1 MQTCGRAPEVISVAA
16 RINLPFDLGRKTSPG
31 LTLIRSQKVSYQI
44 SFWPRFSDAFCH
56 ADHESVVAV
65 RGGRL
70 GGFEIFDWRCDFPA
84 FFIQTTVAK
93 NMSSQNHF
101 YLALFERDFNC
112 ASTDVISVRGGDFLG
127 FEICRSNLTDLARIS
142 NFAELNRAK
151 EFEFVQSKCVYV
163 IQHPQITL
171 NFVSHELWMLLAC
184 SLLESKSL
192 DFWHGATQRS
202 RQAISFKF
210 FDGLGLKAS

>member
-1 MQTCGRAPEVISVAA
+1 M
-16 RINLPFDLGRKTSPG
+16 
-31 LTLIRSQKVSYQI
+31 SYQI
-44 SFWPRFSDAFCH
+44 SIWPRFSASAFH

-101 YLALFERDFNC
+101 YLALFERDFIC
-112 ASTDVISVRGGDFLG
+112 ASTDVISVRGGSFLG
-127 FEICRSNLTDLARIS
+127 FEFCRWNLKVLARIS

-171 NFVSHELWMLLAC
+171 NFASCELGMLLAC
-184 SLLESKSL
+184 CLFDSK
-192 DFWHGATQRS
+192 
-202 RQAISFKF
+202 
-210 FDGLGLKAS
+210 